1 VGDALSESPAPVIIV
16 EEHPLVLVI
25 VRLPPDFGP
34 YPSSA
39 LALAIENSH
48 ELPMPFLRIGQK

>member
-1 VGDALSESPAPVIIV
+1 VSPASVIIV

-25 VRLPPDFGP
+25 VRLPPEFGP
-34 YPSSA
+34 DPSSA

-48 ELPMPFLRIGQK
+48 ELPEPLLKTSARSNGQL